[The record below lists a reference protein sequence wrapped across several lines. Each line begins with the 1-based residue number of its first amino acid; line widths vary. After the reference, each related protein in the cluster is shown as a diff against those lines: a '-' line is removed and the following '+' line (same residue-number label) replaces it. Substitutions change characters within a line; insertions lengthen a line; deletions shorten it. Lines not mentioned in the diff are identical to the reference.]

1 MTSVEGER
9 FLACRKYSSDINAL
23 SSLWEVEVELL
34 WRARCN
40 LDTLVGEPELCC
52 FILATWKKKT
62 ERFTWNNNQQINI

>member
-34 WRARCN
+34 WRARCS
-40 LDTLVGEPELCC
+40 LDILVGEPELCC
-52 FILATWKKKT
+52 LILAVWKEKYKDLYAI
-62 ERFTWNNNQQINI
+62 ESNK